1 MDLPEQCLHKCRRA
15 QAAEVQNWCM
25 GQLSKLTLQG
35 RENDA
40 RALTQEHLET
50 LIKIDVSTI
59 MWMQI
64 KKACWKALFDHDPM
78 TRILIALIHK
88 YFIQH

>member
-1 MDLPEQCLHKCRRA
+1 
-15 QAAEVQNWCM
+15 M

-50 LIKIDVSTI
+50 LIKIDISTM

-64 KKACWKALFDHDPM
+64 KKAS
-78 TRILIALIHK
+78 
-88 YFIQH
+88 

>member
-1 MDLPEQCLHKCRRA
+1 
-15 QAAEVQNWCM
+15 M

-50 LIKIDVSTI
+50 LIKVDVNQI
-59 MWMQI
+59 MWMRI
-64 KKACWKALFDHDPM
+64 KK
-78 TRILIALIHK
+78 TS
-88 YFIQH
+88 

>member
-1 MDLPEQCLHKCRRA
+1 
-15 QAAEVQNWCM
+15 M

-50 LIKIDVSTI
+50 LIKVDINTI

-64 KKACWKALFDHDPM
+64 KKAS
-78 TRILIALIHK
+78 
-88 YFIQH
+88 

>member
-1 MDLPEQCLHKCRRA
+1 
-15 QAAEVQNWCM
+15 M

-50 LIKIDVSTI
+50 LIKVDVNTM

-64 KKACWKALFDHDPM
+64 KDGS
-78 TRILIALIHK
+78 
-88 YFIQH
+88 